1 MAAFPQIP
9 FPVTEVRTTGTA
21 SGVDFPNGFPWNY
34 GDRFCDERG
43 RIFAFWKID
52 PALTNNTF
60 ASGECAAL
68 KASHTV
74 TNDVS
79 DASNA
84 TYPTFA
90 GVALGSLPES
100 TSTTTVRA
108 GLFLVNGRAT
118 VTITDGNAVL
128 ASAFMLQ
135 LNTSVD
141 GGCIPVDETATNLAD
156 GSKVMFVGH
165 ALADDSGNSCDVF
178 VKSAVFG

>member
-1 MAAFPQIP
+1 MSNFPQIP
-9 FPVTEVRTTGTA
+9 FPVDQVVTA
-21 SGVDFPNGFPWNY
+21 LDKGWTL
-34 GDRFCDERG
+34 GDRFVDNRG
-43 RIFAFWKID
+43 RIFCLWQID

-60 ASGECAAL
+60 ATGEVAVL
-68 KASHTV
+68 KASHVV

-90 GVALGSLPES
+90 GLALGSLAES
-100 TSTTTVRA
+100 TGSTTIRY

-135 LNTSVD
+135 VNTSAD
-141 GGCIPVDETATNLAD
+141 GGCLPVDETATNLAA
-156 GSKVMFVGH
+156 GSEVMFVGH
-165 ALADDSGNSCDVF
+165 ALADDSGTSCDVW
-178 VKSAVFG
+178 VKSKVFG

>member
-9 FPVTEVRTTGTA
+9 FPVDQVVTTGTD
-21 SGVDFPNGFPWNY
+21 SGVSHPNGFPWNY
-34 GDRFCDERG
+34 GARFCDNEG
-43 RIFAFWKID
+43 RIFIFLKLD
-52 PALTNNTF
+52 PALINNT
-60 ASGECAAL
+60 AATGECGAL
-68 KASHTV
+68 KASHTW

-128 ASAFMLQ
+128 ASAFLLQ

-141 GGCIPVDETATNLAD
+141 GGCIPVDETATNLAE
-156 GSKVMFVGH
+156 GARVMQVGH
-165 ALADDSGNSCDVF
+165 ALADDVGNSCDVW
-178 VKSAVFG
+178 VKSEIFG